1 MVAGVFVLYSA
12 SLQEILENN
21 FIILKLFD
29 IFSRGIY
36 VVVLPEQASAR
47 GSDLVLSLSDQCW
60 EIFLL
65 K

>member
-1 MVAGVFVLYSA
+1 MVPGVFVLYSA
-12 SLQEILENN
+12 SLQEVLENN
-21 FIILKLFD
+21 FITLKLFD

-36 VVVLPEQASAR
+36 VVVLPVQAHAW
-47 GSDLVLSLSDQCW
+47 GSDLVLSFPDHCW